1 MNLWNSV
8 LDFLLPR
15 YCKVCGRRLAA
26 GEVHMCV
33 PCFLGM
39 PCLDYD
45 MNGLSPAEKILM
57 TERQVVRAA
66 SMMQYDKDSHYRNL
80 LYNMKYYNKPK
91 VGTWLAGIG
100 ARRLQSKGFFEGVDC
115 IVPVPLSKR
124 KQRRRGYNQCSFI
137 ARGVSGVIGLPVVEN
152 AVVRDVEKVRQAG
165 LGKYQRWDNA
175 EGLFRVAEPGVLAGR
190 HILLVDDVMT
200 TGSTLCS
207 MIETIAAAVPDIK
220 ISVFTLGIV
229 EV

>member
-1 MNLWNSV
+1 MQLH
-8 LDFLLPR
+8 
-15 YCKVCGRRLAA
+15 CKG
-26 GEVHMCV
+26 
-33 PCFLGM
+33 
-39 PCLDYD
+39 
-45 MNGLSPAEKILM
+45 
-57 TERQVVRAA
+57 
-66 SMMQYDKDSHYRNL
+66 
-80 LYNMKYYNKPK
+80 
-91 VGTWLAGIG
+91 
-100 ARRLQSKGFFEGVDC
+100 
-115 IVPVPLSKR
+115 
-124 KQRRRGYNQCSFI
+124 
-137 ARGVSGVIGLPVVEN
+137 GVSGVIGLTVVEN